1 MKESSGDNKQELVS
15 DLEEKQVADDVK
27 GDGDDK
33 DQGVKP
39 ALGLGGNGQDLKSAL
54 NLSDKQDP
62 VDQQNLSIVA
72 AEARD
77 QKGQDESVEI
87 DTFLELGKGKDE
99 DISFVQGPSEVSA
112 TFAQGQNSNISIV
125 QDSFVNQALEEG
137 FSQEEAIDDIDLDEE
152 SENQQKN
159 PAIELQKKLMELKQ
173 ELENISKLPTSQK
186 IVQDDREILQDEG
199 LAADQTK
206 KYKAEVF
213 PKAQKIAALSK
224 EVNGLIG
231 GAIPTFG
238 PVPAEKTDSEELTSQ
253 LKGFVNGFVY
263 NDRGKG
269 SIEST
274 IQAIENLQ
282 NEKGYEK
289 FYIKDSEDLKSKVE
303 ALGER
308 LKSGSAI
315 DDETKKQASGI
326 KFYLENEAKKE
337 QGPEVFGLGEDNIPP
352 MEEGDLNYE
361 ESKRNYIKNVLSTLI
376 AGREPDKGSSQS
388 LSKALITE
396 LKEKAKQ
403 KLVGAFIIE
412 ADVPPVKERPNQKLA
427 EGLNVPSVEELAK
440 AFDDSSGI
448 QDQKEAISRE
458 DWDDIQ
464 RRLKELGAYLA
475 EDFIS
480 KKESYKK
487 GINQFLEEINKPVRD
502 REQDPELTYE
512 NRELIQRNMMLNSV
526 LDQQRRDMDALI
538 QTLSIPEPPDPKTIE
553 GQKKIAELEKLIKEK
568 EKVIRSRELNIKNIK
583 DENKELLS
591 KNQGDVQA
599 NRSKD
604 EKISKLELREVA
616 LKTIITNFERGRVRQ
631 MQQMQNQA
639 PNQPAGGQRQNQ
651 PRQNQERSVVSQQ
664 QNQAPNQAPNQAR
677 QVVGQN
683 QAAGGQNQ
691 AAGGQQQIQGP
702 GVESAIQHMQREI
715 NRGKRA
721 AKNPIKTIKER
732 GEDAVERQVNYN
744 EDLPILQ
751 IRGRGQQ
758 ANPQANRGRVT
769 QPLRGQGRDQSE
781 KQSELEKLSAELK
794 KGSIKQIKYQILTRA
809 GMSTNKASDIAEGR
823 GNLSAKAQREL
834 QEQAEYIYR
843 KSKVGGIDI
852 KDDINQSAKDLMG
865 QIAKGNLSKYN
876 SDNSRDIGLLSKF
889 ANKYNGARSFDK
901 KFEAALETQN
911 DFRKGKTR
919 LKSVGNFFK
928 KRLTDFS
935 GKSGTAKALLIP
947 VVLVVVVGFPISIG
961 GIVAGIIGGV
971 VARQLI
977 KREADIKKKGEG
989 FNLDNVEKYKR
1000 LREKG
1005 IDEGIGAIKGEGL
1018 AGIKARMATLKE
1030 EIDKEKD
1037 GVEKGVYEVRGKRL
1051 SEIGDSQKA
1060 HGSESE
1066 SERGGRIGSKNS
1078 YKSREADHLVRDH
1091 HELDYDIG
1099 DMNRSFDGSR
1109 RDSNSNPAPFTGK
1122 TFKEDDLGNEL
1133 LSNSSQRNGSVLET
1147 GFKGMEKGYETDAI
1161 GNPNMEKIEK
1171 FIGRIDLIGKED
1183 DKGRG
1188 QVRRQNHDASR
1199 RGGGGRST

>member
-427 EGLNVPSVEELAK
+427 EGLNVQSVEELAK

-448 QDQKEAISRE
+448 QDQKEVIPQE
-458 DWDDIQ
+458 DWGDIQ
-464 RRLKELGAYLA
+464 RRLEALGAYLA
-475 EDFIS
+475 KDLIS
-480 KKESYKK
+480 ERKSYKK
-487 GINQFLEEINKPVRD
+487 EGTQFLKAIKNPVEK
-502 REQDPELTYE
+502 REQDPGLTYE
-512 NRELIQRNMMLNSV
+512 NQELIRINGILNLE
-526 LDQQRRDMDALI
+526 LDQQRKDMKAVMEA
-538 QTLSIPEPPDPKTIE
+538 LSIPEPPDPKTIE

-664 QNQAPNQAPNQAR
+664 QNQAPNQAPNQP
-677 QVVGQN
+677 
-683 QAAGGQNQ
+683 AGGQRQNQ
-691 AAGGQQQIQGP
+691 PRQNQPAGGQQQNQGP
-702 GVESAIQHMQREI
+702 EVENTLQHMK
-715 NRGKRA
+715 RGVIGGIKKVKGDNNLTKKR
-721 AKNPIKTIKER
+721 
-732 GEDAVERQVNYN
+732 GGDAVERRANYN
-744 EDLPILQ
+744 DDAPIIQ